1 MTTTAKRT
9 NVRTVLELAT
19 PWVYRRQGRYTLRIR
34 PMGSKATCTLSL
46 KTTHRQTAVT
56 TANHLLTTLRTFHL
70 DNPDATWNQL
80 IERLKEIAE
89 GILSAGSVWDR
100 FDPISAS
107 PAYGGMGVVYSDFR
121 RDLEEIAHTMPLT
134 VDQAKAVMLGTKIM
148 VAAERRT
155 EGDLEGIVE
164 IIEGM
169 KHATDV
175 PDPVSLSVYTNPQG
189 PLNGSQGTCTTLA
202 TRQLTTFQHLADLY
216 MEERKDDL
224 EGSTL
229 KNLTAS
235 VRTISGLLGDLDMT
249 THTRADMLALRESLK
264 EGRQVSTVNKILSH
278 LATIAKWA
286 EANAHINKAFVDKL
300 QIRKGA
306 ESQRKEFSPDQVAKL
321 MEHANKLPA
330 TDWKRWGL
338 SLGVITGARIG
349 EIYQITSK
357 DIAEINGHLVM
368 DININDG
375 KTIKNKFSIRKV
387 PLVAA
392 YGLDLEALQAFAESA
407 NGKLFKMSQSGF
419 EQMLNL
425 LIRDVL
431 GTETKTG
438 LSFHS
443 LRHHLSGSLKAAG
456 VSVEVADAITG
467 HSSGSI
473 TYDRYG
479 AGRGVE
485 IGLMAEALG
494 AALLTK

>member
-1 MTTTAKRT
+1 MTTTAKRAT
-9 NVRTVLELAT
+9 VRTLLELAT

-34 PMGSKATCTLSL
+34 PLGPKATCTLSL
-46 KTTHRQTAVT
+46 KTIHRQTAVT
-56 TANHLLTTLRTFHL
+56 IANHLLTTLRSFHL
-70 DNPDATWNQL
+70 DNPDATWEDL
-80 IERLKEIAE
+80 IGRLKEIAE
-89 GILSAGSVWDR
+89 GILATGSVWDR
-100 FDPISAS
+100 FDPATGS
-107 PAYGGMGVVYSDFR
+107 PAFGGTGMVYSEIR
-121 RDLEEIAHTMPLT
+121 EDLAEIAATMPLS

-148 VAAERRT
+148 NAAERRV
-155 EGDLEGIVE
+155 EGDLEGIVG
-164 IIEGM
+164 IIDEM
-169 KHATDV
+169 KQATDV
-175 PDPVSLSVYTNPQG
+175 PESLSVIASERAPQG
-189 PLNGSQGTCTTLA
+189 SLNTV
-202 TRQLTTFQHLADLY
+202 TFQHLADLY

-224 EGSTL
+224 EGSTK
-229 KNLTAS
+229 KNLAAS
-235 VRTISGLLGDLDMT
+235 IRTISGLLGDLDMA
-249 THTRADMLALRESLK
+249 THTRADMQALRENLK
-264 EGRQVSTVNKILSH
+264 EGRQASTVNKILIH

-286 EANAHINKAFVDKL
+286 EANAHISKAFVDKL

-338 SLGVITGARIG
+338 SLGVITGPRIS

-357 DIAEINGHLVM
+357 DIAEVDGQLVM
-368 DININDG
+368 DINTNDG
-375 KTIKNKFSIRKV
+375 KSTKNKFSIRKV

-392 YGLDLEALQAFAESA
+392 YGLDLEALKGFAETA

-443 LRHHLSGSLKAAG
+443 LRHHLSGSLKAAA
-456 VSVEVADAITG
+456 VSVEVSDAITG
-467 HSSGSI
+467 HSSRSI

-479 AGRGVE
+479 AGRGVDV
-485 IGLMAEALG
+485 GLMTEALLKAFG
-494 AALLTK
+494 LIAK